1 MEPLTVSADRRAGWT
16 VLKVTGELDI
26 ATRAGLDEA
35 LAAAGPTD
43 VVLDFSRLDFC
54 DATGLNLLV
63 SARHRLRTRHGELRV
78 VCPQGRVRR
87 LLGIAGLTRSI
98 PVYDTLAEAVAGGGG
113 KSADDHR
120 TRR

>member
-16 VLKVTGELDI
+16 VLEVTGELDI

-54 DATGLNLLV
+54 DVTGLNLLV
-63 SARHRLRTRHGELRV
+63 SARHRLRDRHGELRV
-78 VCPQGRVRR
+78 VCPPGRVRR
-87 LLGIAGLTRSI
+87 LLGVAGLTRSI

-113 KSADDHR
+113 KSAGDR
-120 TRR
+120 